1 MTAYV
6 LLNPRSGGGRV
17 AEHHLE
23 SRVRDAGARPYVLK
37 PGDDVEALARRAA
50 GDGATAL
57 GIAGGDGSLG
67 PVAGVA
73 IERDLPLLVLPAGTL
88 NHFARDAGL
97 NTDDPGDALRALH
110 GGREK
115 RVDAGELN
123 GAHTFLNVVS
133 LGLYAAMV
141 ADPDYRHA
149 KGKIARERLADAL
162 AHGPQ
167 PMFAVGLPDG
177 SALRDVLVMLISNNP
192 YEFPRLRWDAER
204 FRLNSGELGLSAI
217 ALPPGEARHRREAL
231 AEVVLRGRDRSEFW
245 RAWPAPSWRQ
255 DFEGGRVRVARDGEP
270 LTVDSPL
277 RVRIRPGAL
286 RLLVPAGV
294 PDVRSRDSRVAS
306 RHSAAFAWHAL
317 RRWLR
322 VTRQRRPG
330 DRAAR

>member
-23 SRVRDAGARPYVLK
+23 SRARDAGARPYVLK
-37 PGDDVEALARRAA
+37 PGEDVEALARQAA
-50 GDGATAL
+50 DDGATAL
-57 GIAGGDGSLG
+57 CIAGGDGSLG

-73 IERDLPLLVLPAGTL
+73 IERDLPMLVLPAGTL

-97 NTDDPGDALRALH
+97 DTDDPGDALRALR

-115 RVDAGELN
+115 RVDAGSLN
-123 GAHTFLNVVS
+123 DTHTFLNVVS

-141 ADPDYRHA
+141 ADPHYRYA
-149 KGKIARERLADAL
+149 KGRVARERLEDAL

-177 SALRDVLVMLISNNP
+177 SALHDVLVMLISNNP

-217 ALPPGEARHRREAL
+217 ALPPGEARHRRDAL
-231 AEVVLRGRDRSEFW
+231 AGVVLRGRDRSEFW
-245 RAWPAPSWRQ
+245 RAWTAESWTESF
-255 DFEGGRVRVARDGEP
+255 DGGRVRVARDGEP

-286 RLLVPAGV
+286 RLLVPADV
-294 PDVRSRDSRVAS
+294 PDVRSRDPRVAS
-306 RHSAAFAWHAL
+306 RHSAAFAWHAM

-322 VTRQRRPG
+322 VTRQGRPG
-330 DRAAR
+330 RRAG